1 MKPPKRP
8 RNAPRKV
15 LHQPGPAKK
24 LKKGKQIPL
33 DPVPSTRGAALPS
46 SSDMDVR
53 RSHNKQRSVDNV
65 PVSRT
70 VTASNLS
77 VAHGRVINIVA
88 DANDQESP
96 FVPFR
101 IQEETPQESPRRNE
115 ENILDSSRGISDPMT
130 SQPGPSGLQ
139 SSPNNNLGSKAIWFV
154 GSSIVY
160 WAQKNAK
167 TRYGGPNI
175 GLQSRGANIRWFG
188 KRGMLWN
195 ELNATVSHAVAN
207 FSPPVMII
215 IQLGSNDLTKVKTIE
230 LIQNIERD
238 ILRLQLLLPNTRI
251 VWSEMLMRRY
261 WHGAKDGKA
270 IERSRKRVNSAINSY
285 VLEVGH

>member
-53 RSHNKQRSVDNV
+53 RSQNKQRSVDNV

-115 ENILDSSRGISDPMT
+115 ENILDSSREISDPMT

-139 SSPNNNLGSKAIWFV
+139 SSPNNNLGMLNVSNQFDSHGPGVFSSTFDTRLQVDQSPSHIASVFDPISSHIPVKIKEKIWNDEFIDLNILLKSTRDLV
-154 GSSIVY
+154 NVQNLDGELAVKGGVLSIVN
-160 WAQKNAK
+160 QK
-167 TRYGGPNI
+167 R
-175 GLQSRGANIRWFG
+175 
-188 KRGMLWN
+188 
-195 ELNATVSHAVAN
+195 
-207 FSPPVMII
+207 SPIKSIYVWTSAFMI
-215 IQLGSNDLTKVKTIE
+215 
-230 LIQNIERD
+230 
-238 ILRLQLLLPNTRI
+238 
-251 VWSEMLMRRY
+251 Y
-261 WHGAKDGKA
+261 
-270 IERSRKRVNSAINSY
+270 
-285 VLEVGH
+285 